1 MGTVEKDPV
10 TGRHTTGHEWDG
22 IRELNTPLPR
32 WWIVVFWVC
41 VLWAV
46 GYWVLMPSWPLR
58 NGFTAGLLGYSSR
71 AALDQELEAQAATRA
86 VWRDRLVSLPAEAVE
101 ADPELLTYARAGG
114 RIAFE
119 ENCAPCHGIG
129 GAGAYG
135 YPTLAD
141 DEWLWGGT
149 LAEIEQTIKYG
160 VRNANPNSHQSEMPR
175 FGADGILTAEQIGQ
189 VADYVLTLADRA
201 ANPALPGAAIFADNC
216 AVCHGENGEGTPAVG
231 APPLN
236 NQIWLYASKLGNQ
249 SPEARA
255 TEIRATVISQVTRPR
270 HGAMPA
276 WSERLD
282 PGTVRMLAVYV
293 HTLGGGR

>member
-32 WWIVVFWVC
+32 WWVVVFWAC
-41 VLWAV
+41 VLWAI
-46 GYWVLMPSWPLR
+46 GYWVLMPTWPLR
-58 NGFTAGLLGYSSR
+58 DDFTHGLLGYSSR
-71 AALDQELEAQAATRA
+71 GVLEQELALQRAERAA
-86 VWRDRLVSLPAEAVE
+86 WRDRLVSLPIEAVE

-119 ENCAPCHGIG
+119 ENCAPCHGVG
-129 GAGAYG
+129 GVGAPG

-149 LAEIEQTIKYG
+149 LPEIEQTIKFG
-160 VRNANPNSHQSEMPR
+160 VRNSNPDSHQSEMPK
-175 FGADGILTAEQIGQ
+175 FGADGILTPDQIEQ
-189 VADYVLTLADRA
+189 VADYVLTLANRSP
-201 ANPALPGAAIFADNC
+201 NPALPGAAIFAENC
-216 AVCHGENGEGTPAVG
+216 AVCHGEQGEGTPAVG

-236 NQIWLYASKLGNQ
+236 NQIWLYASKLTNQ
-249 SPEARA
+249 TPEVRA
-255 TEIRATVISQVTRPR
+255 AEIRALVVRQVTRPS
-270 HGAMPA
+270 HGSMPA

-282 PGTVRMLAVYV
+282 PGTIRMLAVYV